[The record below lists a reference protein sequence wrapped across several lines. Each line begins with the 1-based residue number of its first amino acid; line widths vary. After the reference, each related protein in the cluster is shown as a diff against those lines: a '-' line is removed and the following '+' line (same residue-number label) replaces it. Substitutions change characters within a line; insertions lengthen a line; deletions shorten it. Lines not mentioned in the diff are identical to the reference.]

1 VSYLLFLL
9 LLAAGLFVYSTYA
22 VLRSPRRYIAT
33 PEAVETL
40 SRFVGLP
47 SLDFKHASALFDPAD
62 YKLIVSDPRLAQ
74 TAAQLREDRRHLA
87 LEWLKL
93 LEKDIFL
100 LWRFRR
106 LLTVAGVFEGVQAE
120 VATAGRVILIVLL
133 IAGLRMSVAIAWP
146 FAFSAT
152 ASRARESVRSFS
164 LYCATAVGRMPI
176 YQLNALEQRWR
187 EREMGSA
194 S

>member
-1 VSYLLFLL
+1 MSYLLFLL

-22 VLRSPRRYIAT
+22 LLRSPRTYAAT

-40 SRFVGLP
+40 SRFVSLP
-47 SLDFKHASALFDPAD
+47 SLDFKHAAALFDPAD
-62 YKLIVSDPRLAQ
+62 YKLIVDDPRLAE
-74 TAAQLREDRRHLA
+74 TAARFREDRRHLA

-93 LEKDIFL
+93 LQEDIFL

-106 LLTVAGVFEGVQAE
+106 LLTVAGVFEGVRAE
-120 VATAGRVILIVLL
+120 VATAGRVILIVLF
-133 IAGLRMSVAIAWP
+133 IAGLRMSVAIAGP

-152 ASRARESVRSFS
+152 ASRARESVSSFS
-164 LYCATAVGRMPI
+164 LYCATAVGHMPI
-176 YQLNALEQRWR
+176 YQLNALERRWR
-187 EREMGSA
+187 EQEMGSA